1 MAANGGKA
9 VKLAILGATIFCA
22 LIWPS
27 VSFAATIEGTAGLDN
42 LYGSAHADTIH
53 GYGAADSLYGRG
65 GADHLYGGRG
75 QDVMQGGLGS
85 DVLRGGRGNDE
96 LYAHDGRYDIVRCG
110 PGSDDFAY
118 IDWGLDDM
126 LGCER
131 GIA

>member
-1 MAANGGKA
+1 M
-9 VKLAILGATIFCA
+9 KLAILGATIFWA
-22 LIWPS
+22 LVWAS
-27 VSFAATIEGTAGLDN
+27 ASFAATIEGTAGMDN

-53 GYGAADSLYGRG
+53 GYREADAISGYGG
-65 GADHLYGGRG
+65 DDFLSGGRG
-75 QDVMQGGLGS
+75 QDLIRGGLGS

-96 LYAHDGRYDIVRCG
+96 LYAHDGRYDVVRCG